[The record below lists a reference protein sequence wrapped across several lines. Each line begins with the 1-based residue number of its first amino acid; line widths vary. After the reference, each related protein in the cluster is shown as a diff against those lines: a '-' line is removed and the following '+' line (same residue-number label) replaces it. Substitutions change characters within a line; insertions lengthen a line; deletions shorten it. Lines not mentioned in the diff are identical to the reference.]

1 MPKKFLNI
9 NVYDAA
15 IERIKVAFD
24 NFDKISLSFSA
35 GKDSTVLL
43 HLVMAE
49 AIKRNRK
56 VDLLI
61 IDLEAQY
68 TLTIEHALQCY
79 EDYKDYINPLWI
91 CLPLHLRN
99 AVSTFQPHWMCWDP
113 NAKDIWVRQPPK
125 FAITDE
131 NYFPF
136 FARGMEFEEFL
147 PKFAEWYSKDE
158 SAVYFVGI
166 RTAESFSRY
175 SAIQHKSKA
184 MFNDLCYTT
193 GMTANSFNFY
203 PIYDWKTEDVWI
215 FHAKNPKLAY
225 NKLYDRFHQAGLSIS
240 QMRICQPYGDDQ
252 RRGLWLYHVIEPT
265 TWAKLLTRVNGAN
278 FGATYIKESGN
289 VSGYRKINLPEG
301 HNWKS
306 FAKMLLYSMPT
317 KTQEHFENK
326 ITIFIKFW
334 KEKYPER
341 YPDDI
346 PDECD
351 AKLEAERSVP
361 SWRRICKSLL
371 RNDWWCKGIGFVQTK
386 SEAYEKYLKIMEKR
400 KARWQIGV
408 FE

>member
-1 MPKKFLNI
+1 
-9 NVYDAA
+9 
-15 IERIKVAFD
+15 
-24 NFDKISLSFSA
+24 
-35 GKDSTVLL
+35 
-43 HLVMAE
+43 
-49 AIKRNRK
+49 
-56 VDLLI
+56 
-61 IDLEAQY
+61 
-68 TLTIEHALQCY
+68 
-79 EDYKDYINPLWI
+79 
-91 CLPLHLRN
+91 
-99 AVSTFQPHWMCWDP
+99 
-113 NAKDIWVRQPPK
+113 
-125 FAITDE
+125 
-131 NYFPF
+131 
-136 FARGMEFEEFL
+136 
-147 PKFAEWYSKDE
+147 
-158 SAVYFVGI
+158 
-166 RTAESFSRY
+166 
-175 SAIQHKSKA
+175 
-184 MFNDLCYTT
+184 
-193 GMTANSFNFY
+193 MTANSFNFY